1 MFVALAEK
9 FNFFILM
16 SFTNFLIIFFLF
28 FVHIRLFKLLYLFLL
43 VLDYLFSLNFFLFR
57 NLQNF
62 INNFVA
68 VAHINFRNLI
78 ALLNRASNYIKSI
91 ITLRFLLNFLLA
103 VFADTVVTLKH
114 KGRIIRGIHSLV
126 AYRTLF
132 KRNIA
137 FH

>member
-1 MFVALAEK
+1 
-9 FNFFILM
+9 M
-16 SFTNFLIIFFLF
+16 SFTNFFIIIFFF

-43 VLDYLFSLNFFLFR
+43 VLDYLFSLKFFLFR

-68 VAHINFRNLI
+68 VAHINFRILI
-78 ALLNRASNYIKSI
+78 AVLNRTSNDIKSI

-103 VFADTVVTLKH
+103 VLADTVVTLQH
-114 KGRIIRGIHSLV
+114 KGRIIRGIHSFV
-126 AYRTLF
+126 AHWTLF

>member
-1 MFVALAEK
+1 
-9 FNFFILM
+9 M
-16 SFTNFLIIFFLF
+16 SFTNFLMIFFLF
-28 FVHIRLFKLLYLFLL
+28 FVHLRLFKLFYLFLL
-43 VLDYLFSLNFFLFR
+43 LLDYLFSLKFFLFR

-68 VAHINFRNLI
+68 VAHINFRILF
-78 ALLNRASNYIKSI
+78 AVLNRAFNDTKSI

-103 VFADTVVTLKH
+103 VLADTVVTLQH

-126 AYRTLF
+126 AHRTLF